1 MLNKK
6 LKLLTGSV
14 ITRYMKCGKKV
25 CACQTDE
32 KALHGPYIYWTRKVN
47 GKTVGRVISEEQA
60 DLVRQYIENTRDLET
75 EIQKVREET
84 EKQLFDE

>member
-1 MLNKK
+1 MLNKR

-14 ITRYMKCGKKV
+14 IKRFMKCGKKT

-47 GKTVGRVISEEQA
+47 GKTVGRVISEEKA
-60 DLVRQYIENTRDLET
+60 DLVLKYIENTRELEA
-75 EIQKVREET
+75 EIIKVREET
-84 EKQLFDE
+84 EKQLFE

>member
-1 MLNKK
+1 MLNKR

-14 ITRYMKCGKKV
+14 IEKRMKCGKKT

-47 GKTVGRVISEEQA
+47 GKTVGKMVTREQA
-60 DLVRQYIENTRDLET
+60 DLIREYIENTRALEA
-75 EIQKVREET
+75 EIQKVREIT
-84 EKQLFDE
+84 EKALFK